1 LHLRKENFPA
11 ARNVFERLLR
21 RYPESRL
28 SDDAQYWIGH
38 TYEYSARALGKLDKK
53 RIVLKRRSLRH
64 QARLLGDVELRRRFF
79 PKAEPGPEMPEDVWT
94 TDALGILTSGSKR
107 DRVNAELFRAIGAY
121 RKVVEKFKMGDMAG
135 NALHRIGVIYT
146 KYLKDPENGFK
157 AYQELLEH
165 YPGTKEAI
173 DALYEVGAY
182 YLEKK
187 EFDEAIK
194 FYRQF
199 IYNYP
204 TDYRIESAMMAI
216 ARCYMEKEEW
226 EKALDA
232 YQSYLNKFPQG
243 KEADLARAQITWI
256 RTYHY

>member
-1 LHLRKENFPA
+1 MA
-11 ARNVFERLLR
+11 
-21 RYPESRL
+21 
-28 SDDAQYWIGH
+28 DDAQYWIGH

-53 RIVLKRRSLRH
+53 RIVLKHRSLRH
-64 QARLLGDVELRRRFF
+64 QARLLDDVELRRRFF

-107 DRVNAELFRAIGAY
+107 DRVNAELFLAIDAY
-121 RKVVEKFKMGDMAG
+121 RKVVDKFKMGDMAG

-146 KYLKDPENGFK
+146 KYLNDPEKGFK

-165 YPGTKEAI
+165 YPGTKQAI

-199 IYNYP
+199 TYNYP
-204 TDYRIESAMMAI
+204 TDSRIENAMMAI
-216 ARCYMEKEEW
+216 ARCYMEKKEW

-232 YQSYLNKFPQG
+232 YQSYLSKFPQG
-243 KEADLARAQITWI
+243 KEADLAQAQITWI
-256 RTYHY
+256 RTYYY